1 MSHKGGGV
9 AACLFGRDQ
18 ESIQDILAVD
28 LEKDRSWQAFVD
40 EGRIVGRVFQTALL
54 CDAIALAIFLLVL
67 LHLLNL
73 VRIARLL

>member
-1 MSHKGGGV
+1 M
-9 AACLFGRDQ
+9 ACDFEGRDQ

-40 EGRIVGRVFQTALL
+40 ERRTVGRFLQ
-54 CDAIALAIFLLVL
+54 IALAIFLLVL

>member
-1 MSHKGGGV
+1 M
-9 AACLFGRDQ
+9 ACDFEGRDQ